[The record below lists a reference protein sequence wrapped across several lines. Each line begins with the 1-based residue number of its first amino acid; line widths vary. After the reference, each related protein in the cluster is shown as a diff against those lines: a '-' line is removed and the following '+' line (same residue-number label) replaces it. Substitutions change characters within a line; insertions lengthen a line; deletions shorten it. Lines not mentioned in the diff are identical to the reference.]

1 LQSNRESIR
10 FAETLIQPI
19 AFPHLAFFLLFY
31 LQKIA
36 EIDSI
41 VADGLLALLQSC
53 RSSVFF

>member
-1 LQSNRESIR
+1 
-10 FAETLIQPI
+10 
-19 AFPHLAFFLLFY
+19 

-53 RSSVFF
+53 RSSVFFWTEYSFLSIVGIVATCKIGRRIGSWTP